1 MRNILKDY
9 KIFNIDPKKL
19 RDKNFY
25 KNMLDYRH
33 FLIAMFEKSI
43 KKPDQFKCILC
54 NSRNG
59 KEFLTYKN
67 YPLFECLDCGM
78 VSPNIDLDLVDE
90 EKVYDDK
97 ATLEDVKHDVL
108 NNYEYRKNNYGG
120 ERLSYIL
127 EKMDIPEKDIKLL
140 DVGCGTGFFL
150 DHLRDKN
157 INYKGLELADFLVE
171 ICRDKKLNVV
181 KGDLKDE
188 PKASYNIITLYD
200 VLEHLRNPIEMFKTL
215 NDKLMPGGY
224 VLAYTPNIHS
234 LSFVLQKERQNN
246 VYAFMHLCFFDK
258 KSLDYLARKTG
269 FEVYSVDFYGLDVM
283 DYLFMKNYDDN
294 TDYLEGLKDFI
305 PLMQAVLDKQKIS
318 NHQRIIFKK
327 IS

>member
-9 KIFNIDPKKL
+9 KIFDIDPKKL

-25 KNMLDYRH
+25 KNMIDYRD
-33 FLIAMFEKSI
+33 FLIGLFEQSI

-54 NSRNG
+54 DSHNG
-59 KEFLTYKN
+59 KEFLAYKN
-67 YPLFECLDCGM
+67 YPLFECQDCGL
-78 VSPNIDLDLVDE
+78 VSPNIDLGLVDE

-97 ATLEDVKHDVL
+97 ATLEDVRHDVL

-120 ERLSYIL
+120 ERLKYIL
-127 EKMDIPEKDIKLL
+127 EKTNISKEEIKLL

-171 ICRDKKLNVV
+171 ICREKKLNVI

-188 PKASYNIITLYD
+188 PRASYNIITLYD
-200 VLEHLRNPIEMFKTL
+200 VLEHLRDPIGMFKTL
-215 NDKLMPGGY
+215 NDKLVMGGY

-234 LSFVLQKERQNN
+234 LAFLLQKERQNN

-258 KSLDYLARKTG
+258 KSLDYLAKQTG

-283 DYLFMKNYDDN
+283 DYLFMKNYDDKI
-294 TDYLEGLKDFI
+294 DYLEGLKEFI

-327 IS
+327 VS